1 MAEYV
6 YAQDQTVSAGQN
18 VLLQDSIPCNK
29 GYVLHRNGSGI
40 LTLRGVVNNP
50 CGRFAR
56 YSVEFNGNIA
66 VPEGGTPGEISVA
79 IAIGGEALETSRAR
93 VTPTVAE
100 AFFNVTSIAYIT
112 VPECCCVTIAVE
124 NTSGADITVANANL
138 IVNRV
143 A

>member
-6 YAQDQTVSAGQN
+6 YPLDQTVLAGQN
-18 VLLQDSIPCNK
+18 VLLQDSIPCSK

-50 CGRFAR
+50 CGKFAR
-56 YSVEFNGNIA
+56 YTVEFNGNIA
-66 VPEGGTPGEISVA
+66 IPEGGTPGEISLA
-79 IAIGGEALETSRAR
+79 IAISGEALETSRAR

-100 AFFNVTSIAYIT
+100 AFFNVTSIANIT
-112 VPECCCVTIAVE
+112 VPAGCCMSIAVE
-124 NTSGADITVANANL
+124 NTSGVPITVANANL
-138 IVNRV
+138 IINRV